1 MNEKGPTIKL
11 QSTGYKEKMPRAAR
25 KKKKATYKRS
35 KIKRASDFSVIIIVD
50 VRKQQS
56 NT

>member
-1 MNEKGPTIKL
+1 MNEKGPTIKF

-35 KIKRASDFSVIIIVD
+35 KIKRASDFSVIIVD